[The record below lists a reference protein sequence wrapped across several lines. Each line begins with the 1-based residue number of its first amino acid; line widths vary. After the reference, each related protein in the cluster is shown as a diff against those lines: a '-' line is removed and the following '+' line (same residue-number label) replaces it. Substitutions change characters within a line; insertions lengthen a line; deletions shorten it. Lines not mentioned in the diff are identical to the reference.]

1 MKMGM
6 QVHLKKLLWP
16 RKPAA
21 GKGKAPER
29 EIPGPYASR
38 GFKREQK
45 RAFSKKA
52 ADFGFWGTYASAFGC
67 GLLGKN
73 GRFSMASTTSFK
85 KAVTSKCCGQ
95 ARSHCLQPMQSEAL
109 PWRRAMLL

>member
-6 QVHLKKLLWP
+6 QVHPKGSFGRASPPHEKEKPRNGKFRGHTHLGFSNGKK
-16 RKPAA
+16 
-21 GKGKAPER
+21 
-29 EIPGPYASR
+29 
-38 GFKREQK
+38 Q
-45 RAFSKKA
+45 AFSKKA
-52 ADFGFWGTYASAFGC
+52 AGFGFWETYASAFGC